1 MSKFLHQLWDDLK
14 YVWRSMCD
22 TIQRSDKLGVGF
34 SHAAYSSLLQD
45 DVVAG
50 QPKIF
55 GAPNTSYPNFF
66 GTTPDQYGR
75 PAVYYVAHPDYDG
88 SYVFANPQPVPLAKS
103 ILIAPAPD
111 SAANVMVKQLR
122 FLLSQAP
129 MLDAPENLSRA
140 AHSVTKFAY
149 IHPKTFGKLTGS
161 PSGAALQYDK
171 VTSRPYFFVRP
182 SSTKWVIT
190 TLMPEKVV
198 IYTPNPMPGIEN
210 LLAG

>member
-1 MSKFLHQLWDDLK
+1 MCHTLR
-14 YVWRSMCD
+14 RSE
-22 TIQRSDKLGVGF
+22 KLGVGF
-34 SHAAYSSLLQD
+34 SHAAYSSMLH

-66 GTTPDQYGR
+66 GTTRDQYGR
-75 PAVYYVAHPDYDG
+75 PAVYYVAHPDEDG
-88 SYVFANPQPVPLAKS
+88 SCVLANPQPESSVQDWSKS
-103 ILIAPAPD
+103 HPD
-111 SAANVMVKQLR
+111 HVASDVMVKQLR

-182 SSTKWVIT
+182 SPTKWVVT